1 MDKFFEI
8 GMLILGS
15 IYALSHLLRTIYLF
29 KDDDELI
36 KLLRKLVVVFNFEKI
51 HCMSKVE
58 VTTPPIS
65 KIKSI

>member
-29 KDDDELI
+29 KDDE
-36 KLLRKLVVVFNFEKI
+36 E
-51 HCMSKVE
+51 E
-58 VTTPPIS
+58 ETPPPMS
-65 KIKSI
+65 EAAKRMYS

>member
-29 KDDDELI
+29 KDEEEEEEE
-36 KLLRKLVVVFNFEKI
+36 R
-51 HCMSKVE
+51 
-58 VTTPPIS
+58 TPPMS
-65 KIKSI
+65 EAAKRMYS

>member
-29 KDDDELI
+29 KDE
-36 KLLRKLVVVFNFEKI
+36 E
-51 HCMSKVE
+51 E
-58 VTTPPIS
+58 EEEEETPPPMS
-65 KIKSI
+65 EAAKRMYS

>member
-29 KDDDELI
+29 KDDDDEGEEEE
-36 KLLRKLVVVFNFEKI
+36 R
-51 HCMSKVE
+51 
-58 VTTPPIS
+58 TPPMS
-65 KIKSI
+65 EAAKRMYS

>member
-29 KDDDELI
+29 KDDDDEEEE
-36 KLLRKLVVVFNFEKI
+36 R
-51 HCMSKVE
+51 
-58 VTTPPIS
+58 TPPMS
-65 KIKSI
+65 EAAKRMYS

>member
-29 KDDDELI
+29 KDEDDE
-36 KLLRKLVVVFNFEKI
+36 E
-51 HCMSKVE
+51 E
-58 VTTPPIS
+58 ETPPPMS
-65 KIKSI
+65 EAAKRMYS

>member
-29 KDDDELI
+29 KDDNEEEEE
-36 KLLRKLVVVFNFEKI
+36 R
-51 HCMSKVE
+51 
-58 VTTPPIS
+58 TPPMS
-65 KIKSI
+65 EAAKRMYS

>member
-29 KDDDELI
+29 KDDDDEEEEE
-36 KLLRKLVVVFNFEKI
+36 R
-51 HCMSKVE
+51 
-58 VTTPPIS
+58 TPPMS
-65 KIKSI
+65 EAAKRMYS

>member
-29 KDDDELI
+29 KDEDEEEEE
-36 KLLRKLVVVFNFEKI
+36 R
-51 HCMSKVE
+51 
-58 VTTPPIS
+58 TPPMS
-65 KIKSI
+65 EAAKRMYS

>member
-29 KDDDELI
+29 KDDNE
-36 KLLRKLVVVFNFEKI
+36 E
-51 HCMSKVE
+51 E
-58 VTTPPIS
+58 EETPPPMS
-65 KIKSI
+65 EAAKRMYS

>member
-29 KDDDELI
+29 KDEEEEE
-36 KLLRKLVVVFNFEKI
+36 R
-51 HCMSKVE
+51 
-58 VTTPPIS
+58 TPPMS
-65 KIKSI
+65 EAAKRMYS

>member
-29 KDDDELI
+29 KDDDDNDDEEE
-36 KLLRKLVVVFNFEKI
+36 R
-51 HCMSKVE
+51 
-58 VTTPPIS
+58 TPPMS
-65 KIKSI
+65 EAAKRMYS

>member
-29 KDDDELI
+29 KDDDE
-36 KLLRKLVVVFNFEKI
+36 E
-51 HCMSKVE
+51 E
-58 VTTPPIS
+58 DETPPPMS
-65 KIKSI
+65 EAAKRMYS